1 MAIALHRSPPADWN
15 APTNG
20 IAIGSCQLT
29 NVRPATDAGAGR
41 QISVAE
47 FPRGTYVHEGVRRD
61 ARGGTMSI
69 KRTLALLALIAYPVV
84 GAVVFAIILAKT
96 WSEIPEN
103 AAFGLI
109 APLVFLVIFFAHY
122 FAVMAAIRN
131 AGRND

>member
-1 MAIALHRSPPADWN
+1 MRIDAVVVGVLVLLGMVGNSVYGWVKLPADARVPLHRGP
-15 APTNG
+15 
-20 IAIGSCQLT
+20 
-29 NVRPATDAGAGR
+29 
-41 QISVAE
+41 
-47 FPRGTYVHEGVRRD
+47 
-61 ARGGTMSI
+61 GGYGNWQP
-69 KRTLALLALIAYPVV
+69 KALALITYPVV